1 MFKLAKH
8 QYANEET
15 LIELM
20 KQRQQWKS
28 NIDWEKTE
36 NDLKTDI
43 FVPLCDEVL
52 RSAPLKLLK
61 VNKEWTF

>member
-36 NDLKTDI
+36 NDLKTK
-43 FVPLCDEVL
+43 EVKHSFL
-52 RSAPLKLLK
+52 
-61 VNKEWTF
+61 